1 MRVIIKGADFSK
13 VSIGKIVKDLSFEV
27 SANTVKGVSGFTN
40 WDSVNESTISEPVYR
55 IDTNNNIVYY
65 GNKSLRLHT
74 DFIEVVGGM
83 IITAKAFSSNS
94 GANNEIIPNIVCFNK
109 DKQLFTDASDSAHVL
124 YFNLNSHDVET
135 INFTIPEDV
144 KYIIIQ
150 SPKTDYTTI
159 QNVNVYT
166 GSMPI

>member
-1 MRVIIKGADFSK
+1 MRVIIKGADFSE
-13 VSIGKIVKDLSFEV
+13 VSIGKVVKDLSFEV

-55 IDTNNNIVYY
+55 IDTENNIVYY

-83 IITAKAFSSNS
+83 TITAKAFSSN
-94 GANNEIIPNIVCFNK
+94 GNGEVIPNIVCFDK
-109 DKQLFTDASDSAHVL
+109 DKQLFTDASDSTHVL
-124 YFNLNSHDVET
+124 YFNLNSHNVQT

-159 QNVNVYT
+159 ENVNVYT

>member
-1 MRVIIKGADFSK
+1 MRVIIKGADFSE
-13 VSIGKIVKDLSFEV
+13 VSIGKVVKDLSFEV
-27 SANTVKGVSGFTN
+27 SANKIKGVSGFTN
-40 WDSVNESTISEPVYR
+40 WNEESQIVVSEPIYR
-55 IDTNNNIVYY
+55 ISGETVYY

-83 IITAKAFSSNS
+83 TVTAKAFSANV
-94 GANNEIIPNIVCFNK
+94 GNNEIIPNIVCFNK
-109 DKQLFTDASDSAHVL
+109 DKQLFTDASDSTHVL
-124 YFNLNSHDVET
+124 YFDLSSHDVET

-150 SPKTDYTTI
+150 SGATDYTTI
-159 QNVNVYT
+159 ENVNVYT